1 MNVIFL
7 GPPGVGKGTH
17 AKLLQ
22 EELGIPQIST
32 GDMLRGHIKK
42 ATPLGQ
48 QAKHHIDSGGLVPDD
63 LVIAMVKERLHEPD
77 CQKGFILDGFPRT
90 IPQAL
95 ELATFTRIDA
105 VINLVADKEIILD
118 RLSGRRV
125 CKDCGSTYH
134 TSRLKGSTT
143 CEACGG
149 ELVHRADDQPA
160 TILNRLEV
168 YEAQTAPLIAHYREE
183 GLLHDVSAADGIEE
197 DHKQIRKAL
206 GLTA

>member
-17 AKLLQ
+17 AKLLM
-22 EELGIPQIST
+22 EELSIPHIST

-48 QAKHHIDSGGLVPDD
+48 MAKKHIDAGELVPDD
-63 LVIAMVKERLHEPD
+63 LVIDMVKDRLQYPD
-77 CQKGFILDGFPRT
+77 CEKGYILDGFPRT
-90 IPQAL
+90 IPQA
-95 ELATFTRIDA
+95 EALAKFTRIDA
-105 VINLVADKEIILD
+105 VINLVASQDTILAH
-118 RLSGRRV
+118 LSGRRV

-134 TSRLKGSTT
+134 IRRLGGSTT

-149 ELVHRADDQPA
+149 PLIHRDDDQPA
-160 TILNRLEV
+160 TILHRLEV
-168 YEAQTAPLIAHYREE
+168 YEAQTAPLIAHYRAS
-183 GLLHDVSAADGIEE
+183 GLLKDVSAEESIEE
-197 DHKQIRKAL
+197 DYQLIRKAL